1 MMVFMGRSPSL
12 LWLLAFVLPFFK
24 TVQPLYFYFEAGSS
38 KCFYEQLP
46 ADTIVVGHYY
56 LEEWNESLGHF
67 DIPNDLNLGILVQH
81 MDADHPLVSSRG
93 QPDGRFAFSSHQAGS
108 HEICFQTEYHGS
120 RMSNHHFP
128 VLRMHLDI
136 VIGDAHRSNTEQDQE
151 HAQDLLSRAR
161 ALNAK
166 MRDLRKEQ
174 QYQREREIEYR
185 NLSESMNSR
194 IMWCIV
200 IQVIVLLSCC
210 VWQLFNL
217 KVCVMAHLTSRPFSR
232 TKNSGSIAIF

>member
-1 MMVFMGRSPSL
+1 MGRFPSL
-12 LWLLAFVLPFFK
+12 LWLLVFVLSLLK
-24 TVQPLYFYFEAGSS
+24 SVHPLYFYFEAGSS
-38 KCFYEQLP
+38 RCFYEQLP

-56 LEEWNESLGHF
+56 LEEWNDSLGHF

-81 MDADHPLVSSRG
+81 KDAEHPLVSSKG

-120 RMSNHHFP
+120 RMANHQLP
-128 VLRMHLDI
+128 ELRMHLDI
-136 VIGDAHRSNTEQDQE
+136 IIGDAHRSNTNEDKE
-151 HAQDLLSRAR
+151 HSQDLLSRAR

-174 QYQREREIEYR
+174 QYQREREMEYR

-194 IMWCIV
+194 VLWCIIV
-200 IQVIVLLSCC
+200 QMIVLLGCC

-217 KVCVMAHLTSRPFSR
+217 TVRIMIHLTFRSSLR
-232 TKNSGSIAIF
+232 TRSSGSVFAF